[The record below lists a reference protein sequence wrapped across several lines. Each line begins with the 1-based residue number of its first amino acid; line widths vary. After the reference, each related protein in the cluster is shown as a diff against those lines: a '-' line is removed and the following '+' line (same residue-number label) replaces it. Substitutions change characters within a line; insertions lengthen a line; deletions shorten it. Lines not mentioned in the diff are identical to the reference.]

1 MAATPPKQHKK
12 KVENDAYRGQPRVQL
27 KEANKTITKLAATA
41 ATLDS
46 DFLRKILHE
55 KFRTKINTP
64 CARENVRC
72 MGVMALVQHKT

>member
-46 DFLRKILHE
+46 DFLRKIP
-55 KFRTKINTP
+55 R
-64 CARENVRC
+64 AREIMLEIPHSQLRQSNAGWRC
-72 MGVMALVQHKT
+72 RRAYM